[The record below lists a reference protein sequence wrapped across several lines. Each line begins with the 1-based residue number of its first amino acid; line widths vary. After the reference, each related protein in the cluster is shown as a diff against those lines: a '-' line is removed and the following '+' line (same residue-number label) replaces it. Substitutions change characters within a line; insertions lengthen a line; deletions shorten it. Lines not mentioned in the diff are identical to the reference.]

1 MASHS
6 EWVIEKTEARSKDGV
21 VCAMQPEAAAAGAEI
36 LRRGGNA
43 IDAAV
48 ATAFAITVVEPFMSS
63 VGGVAWMIYRDAASG
78 RTVCFDGSA
87 TLPRRIRP
95 EMFELLPPGQ
105 KSGMY
110 GWRATKDDAANTGWL
125 TPAAPGTPHL
135 LGEAHKRYGS
145 LPWRDLLQ
153 PAIRLAENGFEVSQY
168 VAMMLAS
175 EWSRLGRFPESRRTF
190 FKANGAPYT
199 PSLGMGPGDTLVQ
212 ADLART
218 LKLIAEEGAEV
229 VYKGEVARLITE
241 DMARNGGLVDE
252 AELANQQTRILEP
265 SVVNYRGF
273 EILGQLEN
281 SGYATIAEALQI
293 LEGFD
298 IRRMGQGSSD
308 AIHVEVESMRR
319 AFVDRL
325 RYLGDASLMPVPYRG
340 VISRAYAAERRA
352 SIDARRATPGIEPG
366 DPWPYEPTQSD
377 FRPARSS
384 AAGEGQT
391 THITVIDRD
400 RNMVSLTSTLG
411 AAFGSGVVIKGAGI
425 VMNNATMWFDPSP
438 GAVTS
443 IGPGKRLMS
452 ATSHLLVQ
460 RDGKSFLAIGSPGG
474 RRVITAVYQCI
485 VNLIDFGLGMQ
496 AAISAPR
503 FHTEGRETALSN
515 RYPEEVIQAVRAMGH
530 EVAVRNDVL
539 GTSWFARPNGIM
551 IDPSGEL
558 RGGVFQYTPATAIG
572 I

>member
-1 MASHS
+1 MGSRS
-6 EWVIEKTEARSKDGV
+6 EWVIDKTEARSKDGMV
-21 VCAMQPEAAAAGAEI
+21 AAMQPEAAAAGAEI

-48 ATAFAITVVEPFMSS
+48 ATAFAIGVVEPFMSG

-87 TLPRRIRP
+87 TLPRAIRP
-95 EMFELLPPGQ
+95 EMFELLPADQ

-135 LGEAHKRYGS
+135 LGEAHRQYGH

-153 PAIRLAENGFEVSQY
+153 PAIRLAENGFEASQY
-168 VAMMLAS
+168 VTMMLAS
-175 EWSRLGRFPESRRTF
+175 EYARLGRFPESKRTF
-190 FKANGAPYT
+190 FKPNGAPYT
-199 PSLGMGPGDTLVQ
+199 PSLGLGPGDTLVQ

-218 LKLIAEEGAEV
+218 LRLIAEEGAGV
-229 VYKGEVARLITE
+229 VYHGEVARLIAE
-241 DMARNGGLVDE
+241 DMKRNGGLVDE
-252 AELANQQTRILEP
+252 KELAAQTTRVLEP
-265 SVVNYRGF
+265 AVIRYRDF

-293 LEGFD
+293 LDGFD
-298 IRRMGQGSSD
+298 VARAGRGSRD
-308 AIHVEVESMRR
+308 AVHLEAEAMRR

-325 RYLGDASLMPVPYRG
+325 RNLGDASLMPVPYRG
-340 VISRAYAAERRA
+340 VVSREYAAERRS
-352 SIDARRATPGIEPG
+352 SIDPHRATPDIEPG
-366 DPWPYEPTQSD
+366 DPWPFEPEQSTY
-377 FRPARSS
+377 RPARSS

-391 THITVIDRD
+391 THITVVDRD

-425 VMNNATMWFDPSP
+425 VMNNATMWFDPTP
-438 GAVTS
+438 GAVAS

-460 RDGKSFLAIGSPGG
+460 RDGRSFLAIGSPGG
-474 RRVITAVYQCI
+474 RRVITAVYQTI

-503 FHTEGRETALSN
+503 FHCEGRETSLSD
-515 RYPEEVIQAVRAMGH
+515 RYPAEVVEGLRAMGH
-530 EVAVRNDVL
+530 VVALRNDTL

-551 IDPSGEL
+551 IDPSGDL
-558 RGGVFQYTPATAIG
+558 RGGVFQYTPAMAIG